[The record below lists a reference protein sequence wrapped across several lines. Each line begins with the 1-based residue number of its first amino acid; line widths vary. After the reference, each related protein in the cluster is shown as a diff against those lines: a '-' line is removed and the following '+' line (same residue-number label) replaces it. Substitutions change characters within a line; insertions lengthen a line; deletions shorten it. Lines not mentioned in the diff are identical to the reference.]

1 MNKALRFTIVGAL
14 FLLLT
19 AGVALAQNTVNCT
32 GTCEGTDGNDT
43 IVASTGSETV
53 IAKAGDDDVEL
64 DAAIAVGGDDVAFGG
79 PGRDCIDGGAGADLM
94 LGEDGDDNRPCEFT
108 AFVNPRAA
116 LTSGPGDDRVEGGP
130 GNDSMDGISGS
141 DTLIGN
147 DGDDLIEDFQ
157 TGDSD
162 MLLGGQGTD
171 SLDATDGDSEDL
183 VDGGGGEDD
192 CRGDMGDEFRN
203 CEPAE
208 RNTAP
213 SDTAAPRVSV
223 RGVARRGCVR
233 RAFSIRVTVKDAG
246 GVMIADFRQGARV
259 TTRRFSDVTA
269 ASFGVRVRVAG
280 LPAGPQRVSA
290 TVEDKAGNRRAAQRT
305 FRVCAARG

>member
-1 MNKALRFTIVGAL
+1 MNKPLRVMIVGAL
-14 FLLLT
+14 LLLVS
-19 AGVALAQNTVNCT
+19 AGVAVAQNTINCT

-53 IAKAGDDDVEL
+53 IAKGGDDDVEL

-94 LGEDGDDNRPCEFT
+94 LGEEGDDNRPCEFT

-157 TGDSD
+157 TADAD
-162 MLLGGQGTD
+162 TMLGGQGSD
-171 SLDATDGDSEDL
+171 EINATDGDGDDV
-183 VDGGGGEDD
+183 VDGGGGEDT
-192 CRGDMGDEFRN
+192 CSGDLGDTIMN

-213 SDTAAPRVSV
+213 SDTTVPRANL

-233 RAFSIRVTVKDAG
+233 RAFSIRVVAKDAG
-246 GVMIADFRQGARV
+246 GLTIADFRQGTRV
-259 TTRRFSDVTA
+259 TTRRFTDVTD
-269 ASFGVRVRVAG
+269 ASFGVRIRVAG
-280 LPAGPQRVSA
+280 LRAGPQRVSA
-290 TVEDKAGNRRAAQRT
+290 TVEDKAGNRRTVQRT
-305 FRVCAARG
+305 FRVCAS